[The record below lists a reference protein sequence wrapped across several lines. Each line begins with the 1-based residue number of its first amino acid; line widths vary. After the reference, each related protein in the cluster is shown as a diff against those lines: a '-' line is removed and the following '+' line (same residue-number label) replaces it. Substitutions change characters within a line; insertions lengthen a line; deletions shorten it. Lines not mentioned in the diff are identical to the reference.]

1 MVGLYDDPFAY
12 DGTDFTTFLGPD
24 QFATGSSP
32 EDFHVHSA
40 TEPHFP
46 AAVHAALKG
55 SPHHHA
61 PYLASPTDPL
71 GPGSLEHAL
80 PRSAPPPTSYPIHHL
95 QQQQQQPG
103 NGTNSG
109 GRNLTLDTTM
119 GGTLAWNATTAT
131 TGPATANTTTT
142 TANNNS
148 TSSITANANNSNDPD
163 ELRALLRQ
171 AALERDEARMQLS
184 TARNELYAARAMGKR
199 LRAERDEARAQADF
213 LGAERAKLRAAETR
227 LRRERNEARLALL
240 ALKGPSTGGVTAK
253 GGAAGAGAGTVTGG
267 GSGVGARG
275 QGNRVGPGAG
285 AGGMESQGEDSGES
299 PPMGMELMM
308 GTE

>member
-12 DGTDFTTFLGPD
+12 DGADFTTFLGPD

-55 SPHHHA
+55 PPHHHV

-80 PRSAPPPTSYPIHHL
+80 PRSAPPPTSYPIHRL
-95 QQQQQQPG
+95 QQQQQQQQQQQPG

-109 GRNLTLDTTM
+109 
-119 GGTLAWNATTAT
+119 
-131 TGPATANTTTT
+131 PPTANTTTT

-148 TSSITANANNSNDPD
+148 TNSITANANNSNNPD

-184 TARNELYAARAMGKR
+184 TALNELYAARAMGKR

-240 ALKGPSTGGVTAK
+240 ALKGPGTGGATAK
-253 GGAAGAGAGTVTGG
+253 GGAAGAGAGAVTGG

-285 AGGMESQGEDSGES
+285 AGGMDSQGEDSGES